1 MEAYGYIRVSG
12 AAQAE
17 KDGPKRQEDA
27 VEAFCQ
33 QHGFQVRKIYSDLGV
48 SGTIEGLHRPGLME
62 LITESDLAG
71 VKIIIVENM
80 NRLARDL
87 IVSEMIIRELKK
99 RNIKLFATDLGLY
112 DQVEADCDPSRKLIR
127 QIFGAMAEYDKS
139 ALVLKLRASRERIR
153 RETGRCEGRK
163 GYCDSREGRV
173 AANLIIQL
181 RESGAMWTTIAALLN
196 RDGLKTMSGRAWSDD
211 TVRLAFDSA
220 KRRQK

>member
-17 KDGPKRQEDA
+17 KDGPKRQEA
-27 VEAFCQ
+27 AIEAFCKQ
-33 QHGFQVRKIYSDLGV
+33 NGIQLRKIYSDLGV
-48 SGTIEGLHRPGLME
+48 SGTIEGLHRPSLME

-71 VKIIIVENM
+71 VKIIVVENM

-99 RNIKLFATDLGLY
+99 RSIKLYATDLGFY

-127 QIFGAMAEYDKS
+127 QIFGAMAEYEKS

-153 RETGRCEGRK
+153 RDTGRCEGSI
-163 GYCDSREGRV
+163 GYVDDREGRKALNV
-173 AANLIIQL
+173 IITL
-181 RESGAMWTTIAALLN
+181 RESGSNWPSVAALLN
-196 RDGLKTMSGRAWSDD
+196 RDGMKTLNGKTWTAD
-211 TVRLAFDSA
+211 TTRHAFLAA